1 MLKRTLHVASYDIR
15 HPKRLHRALQVLKA
29 YSTGGQKSVFECYL
43 SDIEKKKLIRS
54 IDSILDHHED
64 SFLLV
69 ALDSTTEVRTLG
81 VAVLPEDPPFYF
93 AG

>member
-1 MLKRTLHVASYDIR
+1 MAKRALHVAAYDVR
-15 HPKRLHRALQVLKA
+15 DAKRLRRALQVLKK

-43 SDIEKKKLIRS
+43 TEAERRS
-54 IDSILDHHED
+54 LLAEIDQVLDMGVD

-69 ALDSTTEVRTLG
+69 ALDERSEVRVLG
-81 VAVLPEDPPFYF
+81 VARPPSDPPYYF

>member
-1 MLKRTLHVASYDIR
+1 MAKRTLHVAAYDVR
-15 HPKRLHRALQVLKA
+15 DPKRLRRALQVLKK

-43 SDIEKKKLIRS
+43 TEAEKRTLLS
-54 IDSILDHHED
+54 EIDQVLDMRVD

-69 ALDSTTEVRTLG
+69 ALDERSQVRVLG
-81 VAVLPEDPPFYF
+81 VAVPPSDPPYYF